1 MAILI
6 ILILCNVLLAIIFK
20 YFDKYKVDNLH
31 AIIINYATAVIVA
44 GIVLQTSPVPP
55 DLFSK
60 PWFPYSLLLS
70 LLFITGFNIMA
81 HSFQK
86 AGVAITAI
94 VAKMSLIISA
104 GFAIVYYSEVL
115 NLPKGIGIISAI
127 IAIILVNLPSNTDEL
142 DLSKNKYLWLPITTM
157 IMSGIIEIILL
168 MVELEGKLGADGIL
182 FTSSSFFLAGIFG
195 LIFASYRMITQGSRF
210 TKQDLVGGIILGIPN
225 FFTIYLLVLLLTKGW
240 DGSVLFPI
248 NSVGMLALTVIV
260 SILLFGEKI
269 DLKKALG
276 LVFSIIAIVLISS
289 S

>member
-31 AIIINYATAVIVA
+31 AIIVNYATAVIVA
-44 GIVLQTSPVPP
+44 GIVLKESPIPE

-94 VAKMSLIISA
+94 VAKMSLVISA
-104 GFAIVYYSEVL
+104 GFAIAYYSETL
-115 NLPKGIGIISAI
+115 NLPKGIGIIAALVAI
-127 IAIILVNLPSNTDEL
+127 VLVNLPSKKDEL
-142 DLSKNKYLWLPITTM
+142 NLSHNKYLWLPIVTM
-157 IMSGIIEIILL
+157 LMSGIIEIILM
-168 MVELEGKLGADGIL
+168 MVEVEGKLGGDGIL
-182 FTSSSFFLAGIFG
+182 FTSSSFAMAGVFG
-195 LIFASYRMITQGSRF
+195 LLFAVFKMITSGTRF
-210 TKQDLVGGIILGIPN
+210 TKQDIIGGIILGVPN
-225 FFTIYLLVLLLTKGW
+225 FFTIYLLILLLTQGW
-240 DGSVLFPI
+240 EGSVLFPI
-248 NSVGMLALTVIV
+248 NSVGMLALTVVV
-260 SILLFGEKI
+260 SVLMFGEKV
-269 DLKKALG
+269 DLKKGLG
-276 LVFSIIAIVLISS
+276 LLFSIIAIILISS